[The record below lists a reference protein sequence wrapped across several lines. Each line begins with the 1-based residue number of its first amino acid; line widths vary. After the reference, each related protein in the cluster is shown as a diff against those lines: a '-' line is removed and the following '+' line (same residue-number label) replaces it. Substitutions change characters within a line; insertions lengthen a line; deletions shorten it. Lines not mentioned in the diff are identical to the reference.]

1 MDIVLA
7 WVLINVLSRKNN
19 NPTKPAEVEV
29 NWSVASQRQF
39 IVVHPFKS
47 WWQLCP
53 MTLGHATELKML
65 CGSKSLLQSVVR
77 LCPCGPG
84 HFRMQGLLFRT
95 EARVQPKD
103 GGKSTGRFLHVARV
117 CPCSLC
123 YSHQW
128 AFCSTD
134 ISTSMLAHA
143 ADVWCYVWLYC
154 LSVNFSQIFWQWA
167 SVWHMGYPMS

>member
-65 CGSKSLLQSVVR
+65 CGSKSLVQSVVR
-77 LCPCGPG
+77 
-84 HFRMQGLLFRT
+84 FRMQGLLFRT